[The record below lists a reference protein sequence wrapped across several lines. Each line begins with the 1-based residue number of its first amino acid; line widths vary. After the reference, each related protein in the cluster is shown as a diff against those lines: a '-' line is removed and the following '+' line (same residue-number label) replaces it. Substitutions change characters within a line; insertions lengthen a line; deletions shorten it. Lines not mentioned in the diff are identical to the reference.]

1 MSKLLEAASAED
13 LDVLYGLWLESLEG
27 DPPWREM
34 GRVLKVLHS
43 TGRPGPAEELLEL
56 VIAERESEGGEGFES
71 FLLESA
77 EIFHVCEP
85 LRKALVEL
93 LRDRHLMFQPLELF
107 LKTSGLRDQGADV
120 AGAWRK
126 LRSLMKYRDGGYL
139 YHPAFGTGRI
149 SRISRTHVT
158 VDFPE
163 APNHDIQLEVA
174 LDTTIPLDPSS
185 LAVLAS
191 RDPQEFM
198 DLVSDSPGDFLERL
212 LDEPFTGSGGSLS
225 KDGLAPLAYGG
236 NIDLDELWKA
246 VRKAAASTGGFAD
259 LGGKVVALDE
269 GAELV
274 EQLRTLIRERKVSV
288 SKKVHRIQSMLKSYS
303 GPVPGDLTE
312 LLPEVT
318 GLAGPETGALFEL
331 SWILSGRGAAAGFQT
346 VRKRFTETSAA
357 RAERAL
363 GEIRSQSCRRA
374 YIESFLSETEDGEEK
389 TSLLSC
395 LRRSLWEHAVE
406 FLETSD
412 PEFLSACIGSFLSR
426 PSDTEL
432 FLWSL
437 TYMATRH
444 GSEGIA
450 EGEEPGYG
458 VELFL
463 DNLFYASADTQ
474 KRVIGLLTGP
484 LREELNRFLDS
495 IDTRRL
501 NRYIETYDASATAH
515 NEGLFLVLGREL
527 SRRRSTGMRRSG
539 GRHFFWEGATVFS
552 SREAIQDRQ
561 EDIRRLKQEEIPA
574 AAEAI
579 GVAASHG
586 DLSENAEYS
595 AAIEKR
601 DLLLDRLKR
610 WSEELQSF
618 SPYPVDLIGT
628 NLVSPGVRVTLQDTG
643 ESEEVQVLEVVG
655 PLDSDPELG
664 RINYMAPLG
673 RVLLGRSQ
681 GDVAELPGSDGR
693 EWRIVSIE
701 VLEMVGNGQ
710 APPVT

>member
-13 LDVLYGLWLESLEG
+13 LDGLYGLWIEGLEG
-27 DPPWREM
+27 EPPWEEM
-34 GRVLKVLHS
+34 GRVLEVLVS
-43 TGRPGPAEELLEL
+43 SGRSGPAGDLLEL
-56 VIAERESEGGEGFES
+56 AIAERESEGGEGFES
-71 FLLESA
+71 FLLRSA
-77 EIFHVCEP
+77 GIFNVSEP
-85 LRKALVEL
+85 LRKALVEM

-107 LKTSGLRDQGADV
+107 LRISGLRDQGADV

-126 LRSLMKYRDGGYL
+126 LSSLMQYRDGGYL

-163 APNHDIQLEVA
+163 AQNHDMQLEVA

-191 RDPQEFM
+191 KDPQEFL

-212 LDEPFTGSGGSLS
+212 LHEPFAGTAGSLS
-225 KDGLAPLAYGG
+225 RDDLAPLSSGG

-246 VRKAAASTGGFAD
+246 VRKAAASSGGFAD
-259 LGGKVVALDE
+259 LGGKVVTLDE

-274 EQLRTLIRERKVSV
+274 EQLRTLIRERKVTV
-288 SKKVHRIQSMLKSYS
+288 SKKVRRIQSMLKSYS
-303 GPVPGDLTE
+303 GPVPEAFTE
-312 LLPEVT
+312 LLPEVSA
-318 GLAGPETGALFEL
+318 LAGPETGALFEL
-331 SWILSGRGAAAGFQT
+331 SWVLSGRGTAEGFREI
-346 VRKRFTETSAA
+346 RKRFTETSAA

-363 GEIRSQSCRRA
+363 AEIHSQSCRRD
-374 YIESFLSETEDGEEK
+374 YIESFLSETEDNEEK
-389 TSLLSC
+389 TILLSS

-406 FLETSD
+406 FLEESD
-412 PEFLSACIGSFLSR
+412 PDFLSACIGSFLSR
-426 PSDTEL
+426 PSNTEL

-437 TYMATRH
+437 TYMATRES
-444 GSEGIA
+444 GSGSVA
-450 EGEEPGYG
+450 EGDGPGYG

-463 DNLFYASADTQ
+463 DNLIYASADTQ

-501 NRYIETYDASATAH
+501 NRYIETFDTSATAH

-527 SRRRSTGMRRSG
+527 SRRKSTGIRRSG
-539 GRHFFWEGATVFS
+539 GRHFWEGPLVFS
-552 SREAIQDRQ
+552 SREAILARQ
-561 EDIRRLKQEEIPA
+561 EDIRRLRQEEIPA

-595 AAIEKR
+595 SAVEKR

-618 SPYPVDLIGT
+618 SPYPADLIGT
-628 NLVSPGVRVTLQDTG
+628 DMVSPGVRVTLQDTG

-681 GDVAELPGSDGR
+681 GDVTELPGFDGS

-701 VLEMVGNGQ
+701 VLGMVGNGQ
-710 APPVT
+710 APSVT